1 MKKLL
6 GVLVMLLLVV
16 GGCGNSPQQ
25 KAREM
30 EKELDAEF
38 KEKGIDTDYSLYYDK
53 LESLMNAAKDNIS
66 CIDDAEEEMDPT
78 YIDMEDQ
85 ESVEWNLSLASSYI
99 TDSDL
104 SFDIESFEDEKE
116 YSPTPKYFEKT
127 EKEILDR
134 INEYNSE
141 LMAYGESMDTG
152 NHTDEQLD
160 KVYELHDSLNEFDDE
175 LEELRSK
182 AYDN

>member
-6 GVLVMLLLVV
+6 GILVIMLLVV

-25 KAREM
+25 KAKEL

-38 KEKGIDTDYSLYYDK
+38 KEKGIDTDYSLYYDD

-66 CIDDAEEEMDPT
+66 CIDDAEEQMDPE

-104 SFDIESFEDEKE
+104 SSDIENFESEKE

-134 INEYNSE
+134 INEYNSA
-141 LMAYGESMDTG
+141 LMAYGANMETDT
-152 NHTDEQLD
+152 HTDEQLA
-160 KVYELHDSLNEFDDE
+160 KVHELHDSLSDFDDE

>member
-6 GVLVMLLLVV
+6 GVLAILLLVV

-25 KAREM
+25 KARQM

-38 KEKGIDTDYSLYYDK
+38 EEKGIDTDYSLYYDE
-53 LESLMNAAKDNIS
+53 LENLMNFAKESIS
-66 CIDDAEEEMDPT
+66 CIDDAEETMDPA
-78 YIDMEDQ
+78 YMDMED
-85 ESVEWNLSLASSYI
+85 EDSVEFSLSLASGYI

-134 INEYNSE
+134 INEYNSA
-141 LMAYGESMDTG
+141 LMTYGEDMETG
-152 NHTDEQLD
+152 THTDEQLA
-160 KVYELHDSLNEFDDE
+160 KVHELHDSLSDFDDE

>member
-6 GVLVMLLLVV
+6 GVLAILLLVV

-25 KAREM
+25 KARQM

-38 KEKGIDTDYSLYYDK
+38 EEKGIDTDYSLYYDD
-53 LESLMNAAKDNIS
+53 LESLMNEAKDSIS
-66 CIDDAEEEMDPT
+66 CIDDAEELMDPA
-78 YIDMEDQ
+78 YVDMDDE
-85 ESVEWNLSLASSYI
+85 ESVKWNLSVAASYI
-99 TDSDL
+99 TESDL
-104 SFDIESFEDEKE
+104 SLDMDFFEDDKE

-134 INEYNSE
+134 INEYNSA
-141 LMAYGESMDTG
+141 LMEYGEDMDVG
-152 NHTDEQLD
+152 NHTEEQLT
-160 KVYELHDSLNEFDDE
+160 KVHELHDSLNDFDDE

>member
-6 GVLVMLLLVV
+6 GILVILLLVV

-25 KAREM
+25 KAKDLEN
-30 EKELDAEF
+30 ELDAEF
-38 KEKGIDTDYSLYYDK
+38 EEKGIDTDYSLYYDK
-53 LESLMNAAKDNIS
+53 LEDLMNAAKDNIS
-66 CIDDAEEEMDPT
+66 CIDDAEEQLDPT
-78 YIDMEDQ
+78 YIDTED
-85 ESVEWNLSLASSYI
+85 EDSVEWNLSLASSYI

-104 SFDIESFEDEKE
+104 SFDIENFEDEKE

-134 INEYNSE
+134 INEYNSA
-141 LMAYGESMDTG
+141 LMAYGENMETDA
-152 NHTDEQLD
+152 HTDEQLD
-160 KVYELHDSLNEFDDE
+160 KVYELHESLSDFDDE